1 MNFVVSSRTLLK
13 GLQSVSG
20 VVVANSTLPILQDFL
35 FEFDDNKLKI
45 TASDLESTITTVVPV
60 EANAKGKV
68 AIPHRILMDTLK
80 TFPEQPLSFNVSEEN
95 FMVSVTS
102 DSGKFK
108 IAGHDA
114 DEFPKNIEIVAK
126 NTLTIDSASFGVAIH
141 RTLFATGNDE
151 LKPVMMG
158 VYMELGPDKTNF
170 VASDSHK
177 LIKYSRTD
185 ITNPE
190 ISSVIIP
197 KRPLNII
204 KNNILDYDGDIKIE
218 YNEKNIAFTFGDTRL
233 VSRIIE
239 GKYPNYEAVIP
250 TNNPN
255 KLIVEKNGFLN
266 ILRRVSNFSSKS
278 TYQVRLKIAGSELQV
293 SAEDVDFSNEAVERI
308 PCEYIG
314 DDIEIGFNS
323 KFLIEMLNNID
334 SEQISFELSTPN
346 RAGIL
351 RPRENADEHE
361 DLLMLVMPI
370 MLGS

>member
-1 MNFVVSSRTLLK
+1 
-13 GLQSVSG
+13 
-20 VVVANSTLPILQDFL
+20 LQDFL
-35 FEFDDNKLKI
+35 FEFENNKLKI
-45 TASDLESTITTVVPV
+45 TASDLESTISTVIDV
-60 EANAKGKV
+60 EANTKGKV
-68 AIPHRILMDTLK
+68 AVPHRILMDTLK
-80 TFPEQPLSFNVSEEN
+80 TFPDQPLSFSVSEEN
-95 FMVSVTS
+95 YMISVAS

-114 DEFPKNIEIVAK
+114 DEFPKNIEISAK
-126 NTLTIDSASFGVAIH
+126 NTLNIDAATFAVAVH

-158 VYMELGPDKTNF
+158 IYMEIGPEKTNF

-177 LIKYSRTD
+177 LVKYSRTD

-197 KRPLNII
+197 KRPLNIL
-204 KNNILDYDGDIKIE
+204 KTNLLDFDGDVKIE
-218 YNEKNIAFTFGDTRL
+218 YNEKNIAFTYGNTKL
-233 VSRIIE
+233 VSRIID
-239 GKYPNYEAVIP
+239 GRYPNYEAVIP

-255 KLIVEKNGFLN
+255 RLTVEKNLFLN

-293 SAEDVDFSNEAVERI
+293 SAEDIDFSNEAVERI
-308 PCEYIG
+308 PCEYLG
-314 DDIEIGFNS
+314 DDLEIGFNS

-334 SEQISFELSTPN
+334 SDQITFDLSAPN

-351 RPRENADEHE
+351 KPAENTEDNE

-370 MLGS
+370 MLGN